1 MKVTFKIFQNLNKAA
16 ELLGYASSREML
28 ECQTRKEAQQ
38 KKPMATSTSSKAAT
52 VTGNKFETSFNQI
65 KQDQAGRGNPQKQG
79 QGRGGGPGRG
89 EVKKALPDCYG

>member
-1 MKVTFKIFQNLNKAA
+1 
-16 ELLGYASSREML
+16 ML